1 MTAAT
6 APDAGALVVTAWS
19 AVSAFGMG
27 SAAFR
32 DGVSRQRD
40 AVTAVD
46 LDEFPGPFER
56 AGLIPGFS
64 PTGHLGAKGTRNMDR
79 LTAIAV
85 STVGQLVR
93 EYGGEVTE
101 DPERVGLVLGTGSGS
116 VQSIMDFTRDSLVGE
131 KPYHVDP
138 AKFPNTVMNKATAQ
152 SAIWHGIKGP
162 NTTIAGDWL
171 TGLLA
176 LSYAVR
182 LCRAGHCDRVLVG
195 AVEEYSTQRAWLEW
209 HAGAAGDRAPAL
221 GEGGAIF
228 LVEPVDVAARAGR
241 TPLASVLATRF
252 MAAATTAQAGET
264 LADCVRAALRQAGV
278 APARVRVVAPAAADG
293 GLGSLESA
301 AITEVLGETDA
312 RWVRCRP
319 LLGDASAV
327 STAFQLAAALGEPL
341 GRDEVALVTGIDRDG
356 AVGCAVLGGGT
367 TS

>member
-1 MTAAT
+1 MTAGVVSDT
-6 APDAGALVVTAWS
+6 ETLVVTAWS
-19 AVSAFGMG
+19 AVSAFGIG

-32 DGVSRQRD
+32 EGIAQRRD
-40 AVTAVD
+40 AVADVD
-46 LDEFPGPFER
+46 REQFPGPFDR

-64 PTGHLGAKGTRNMDR
+64 ATGHLGNKGTRSMDR

-85 STVGQLVR
+85 STVGQLVQ
-93 EYGGEVTE
+93 EYGSEVTE

-138 AKFPNTVMNKATAQ
+138 AKFPNTVMNKAAGQ

-182 LCRAGHCDRVLVG
+182 LCRGGHCDRVLVG

-209 HAGAAGDRAPAL
+209 HAGAVGDRAPAL

-228 LVEPVDVAARAGR
+228 LVEPADVAAQAGR

-252 MAAATTAQAGET
+252 MAAGTTARAGET
-264 LADCVRAALRQAGV
+264 LADCVRAALKQAGV
-278 APARVRVVAPAAADG
+278 APAQVRVVAPAAADG
-293 GLGSLESA
+293 EFGSLESD
-301 AITEVLGETDA
+301 AIHEVLGESDA
-312 RWVRCRP
+312 QWLRYRP
-319 LLGDASAV
+319 LIGDASAV
-327 STAFQLAAALGEPL
+327 STAFQLAAALTVPL
-341 GRDEVALVTGIDRDG
+341 GDDGVALVTGIDRDG
-356 AVGCAVLGGGT
+356 AVGCAVLGGG
-367 TS
+367 SRS